1 MADKTVLNIG
11 KPDGSTVKFNLD
23 DDKRSSFFGMNVGDE
38 FSGELIDDQFNDYT
52 LVITGGSDHDGVPMR
67 KDIDGTERRKIL
79 FSKRTVG
86 FNPRNLRR
94 GARKRKLIRGSEI
107 LDDIAQLNA
116 KVIKSGSSEL
126 K

>member
-1 MADKTVLNIG
+1 MSDKTVLNIG

-23 DDKRSSFFGMNVGDE
+23 DDKRSSFFGLNVGDE

-79 FSKRTVG
+79 FSRRTVG
-86 FNPRNLRR
+86 FNPRKLRK

-116 KVIKSGSSEL
+116 KVIKEGKSPL
-126 K
+126 N